1 MKIHTLHTWD
11 LTPDQAIALQT
22 QLASRIDTSTP
33 LDKCD
38 LIAGAD
44 VAYDDVTH
52 TVYAGVVV
60 LRTSDWT
67 VIEKQGVIGKNEFP
81 YQPGLLSF
89 REAPVLLEAF
99 ARIENEPHLVMF
111 DGQGTAH
118 PRRFG
123 LACHAGLWLERP
135 SLGCAKSRFRGN
147 YRGLGRE
154 AGSSVDMIEQGQVIG
169 RAVRT
174 RTDVKEVFVSVGHKI
189 DLESAVRWVLA
200 GSREARVPEPTR
212 QADIFVNALRANLL
226 GQQQTSQTE

>member
-11 LTPDQAIALQT
+11 LTPDQAVALQT

-33 LDKCD
+33 LTGCD

-44 VAYDDVTH
+44 VAYDDLTH

-60 LRTSDWT
+60 LRTTDWT
-67 VIEKQGVIGKNEFP
+67 VIEKQGVIGRNEFP

-99 ARIENEPHLVMF
+99 ARIENEPDLVMF
-111 DGQGTAH
+111 DGQGMAH

-123 LACHAGLWLERP
+123 LACHAGLWLDRP
-135 SLGCAKSRFRGN
+135 SLGCAKTRFRGS
-147 YRGLGRE
+147 YRGLGSE
-154 AGSSVDMIEQGQVIG
+154 AGSSVDLIEQGQVIG

-189 DLESAVRWVLA
+189 DLESAVRWVVA
-200 GSREARVPEPTR
+200 SSREARVPEPTR
-212 QADIFVNALRANLL
+212 QADIFVNTLRANLL
-226 GQQQTSQTE
+226 GEKQPAQTE